1 MRPVRGYEQ
10 NALSPGGGR
19 MALVINLLQA
29 QHAVYKWVGLS
40 VFADGGFAW
49 SDPAAEF
56 SLRDLRWTLGPGIY
70 AKTPLGQVELDWGYR
85 LNPPSLPPLP
95 GSQNPIPVPPQWG
108 TPYFSIGQAF

>member
-1 MRPVRGYEQ
+1 MGR
-10 NALSPGGGR
+10 ALG
-19 MALVINLLQA
+19 
-29 QHAVYKWVGLS
+29 
-40 VFADGGFAW
+40 FADGGFAW

-95 GSQNPIPVPPQWG
+95 GSQNPIPVPHNG
-108 TPYFSIGQAF
+108 ERRTSVSGRHFSLRVDT